1 MHLCALTCG
10 NSGINGHAC
19 RLHDAHVLTAAALR
33 HAAMPCVNTMH
44 TQLYA
49 KYQQAVHGDTPDE
62 CDKGHFER
70 YYIMY
75 LSTM

>member
-1 MHLCALTCG
+1 MCYLCMYEQH
-10 NSGINGHAC
+10 I
-19 RLHDAHVLTAAALR
+19 
-33 HAAMPCVNTMH
+33 MY

-70 YYIMY
+70 SYTYIHYLYILQFMCYIMN
-75 LSTM
+75 LSEY